1 MSIVSINEIQNP
13 DSQKIAPIKE
23 VQNIIIPDIIDKNIP
38 NRNGFIYLLTGAGGS
53 GKTSLLLNMFKS
65 KSMYRNVFHNIY
77 YICPEASFLSVANH
91 PFKTHTD
98 VYHEMTVNLL
108 EEIYQELMKKKELA
122 VKYIEDQ
129 KKKKSSK
136 SIKKPKKQ
144 INLFDEQNE
153 LSEDEEK
160 EEVVEPHE
168 IEYSCIIIDDMA
180 NTLKE
185 ISIQA
190 QLSKMIIKA
199 RHICCA
205 FVFTLQAYNYMPKIL
220 RKQVTYITIFKPR
233 NTEEFIL
240 LSHEL
245 LNMSKVDSLTLFNY
259 VFDENYN
266 HLDVDT
272 VSNVYYK
279 NFNKLE
285 FIKN

>member
-1 MSIVSINEIQNP
+1 MSIVSINEIHNP
-13 DSQKIAPIKE
+13 DAKEIAPIKE
-23 VQNIIIPDIIDKNIP
+23 VQNILIPDIIDKNIP
-38 NRNGFIYLLTGAGGS
+38 NRNGFIYLLSGAGGS

-98 VYHEMTVNLL
+98 VYHEMSVNLL
-108 EEIYQELMKKKELA
+108 EEIYQELMTKKELA
-122 VKYIEDQ
+122 VKYIEYQ
-129 KKKKSSK
+129 KKKKTK
-136 SIKKPKKQ
+136 KKPPKKEKE
-144 INLFDEQNE
+144 LFIDDEE
-153 LSEDEEK
+153 KSSDEEK

-168 IEYSCIIIDDMA
+168 IEYSCVIIDDMA

-185 ISIQA
+185 ISIQT

-220 RKQVTYITIFKPR
+220 RRQVTYITIFKPR

-245 LNMSKVDSLTLFNY
+245 LNMSKDDALTLFNY
-259 VFDENYN
+259 VFNENYN

-272 VSNVYYK
+272 VSNIYYK

-285 FIKN
+285 FTRN

>member
-13 DSQKIAPIKE
+13 NGHKIAPIKE
-23 VQNIIIPDIIDKNIP
+23 VQNIFIPDIVDKNIP
-38 NRNGFIYLLTGAGGS
+38 NRNGFIYLLTGSGGS

-65 KSMYRNVFHNIY
+65 KSMYRNIFDNIY
-77 YICPEASFLSVANH
+77 YICPESSFLSVANH
-91 PFKTHTD
+91 PFKNHTD
-98 VYHEMTVNLL
+98 VYHELSIQLL
-108 EEIYQELMKKKELA
+108 EEIYQELNTKKELA
-122 VKYIEDQ
+122 IKYMEQQAEKKNKKVKHKQ
-129 KKKKSSK
+129 KESK
-136 SIKKPKKQ
+136 FID
-144 INLFDEQNE
+144 DEKE
-153 LSEDEEK
+153 KEEK
-160 EEVVEPHE
+160 EKPIEPHY

-180 NTLKE
+180 NILKDTL
-185 ISIQA
+185 IQH

-220 RKQVTYITIFKPR
+220 RRQITYMTIFKPR

-245 LNMSKVDSLTLFNY
+245 LNMSKDDALILFNY

-266 HLDVDT
+266 HLDIDT
-272 VSNVYYK
+272 VTNLYYR

-285 FIKN
+285 FTKK